1 MNKNSPN
8 YSGRDEEDDGSK
20 KEGEA
25 LHKVQCGWVKGVE
38 DAATHQETQ
47 ALHTG
52 NTGKQG
58 TWEKAQTHN
67 YNMYTN
73 PQDTRCP
80 S

>member
-1 MNKNSPN
+1 MLSPLVQTLQGPN

-58 TWEKAQTHN
+58 TLF
-67 YNMYTN
+67 
-73 PQDTRCP
+73 
-80 S
+80 